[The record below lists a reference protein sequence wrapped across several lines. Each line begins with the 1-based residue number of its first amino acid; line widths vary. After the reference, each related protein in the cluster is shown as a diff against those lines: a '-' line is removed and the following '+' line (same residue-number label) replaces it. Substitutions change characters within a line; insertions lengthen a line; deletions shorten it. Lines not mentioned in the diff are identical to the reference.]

1 MKSSSQPKKE
11 KSDMI
16 RNLLAG
22 GLFALLA
29 LTTACSS
36 STPKPPA
43 ALQEDDPGWDC
54 RTMGNRTC
62 GNVLPIRPPG
72 TICED
77 SAMTLNC
84 TPPTPNHPD
93 GYICHWED
101 NPTQPLGKEYICYD
115 PDSKATITY

>member
-1 MKSSSQPKKE
+1 
-11 KSDMI
+11 MI

-54 RTMGNRTC
+54 HTMGNRIC
-62 GNVLPIRPPG
+62 GTPDPIPPKVP
-72 TICED
+72 E
-77 SAMTLNC
+77 
-84 TPPTPNHPD
+84 
-93 GYICHWED
+93 GYICHWE
-101 NPTQPLGKEYICYD
+101 NNSSQPSGKEYICQD
-115 PDSKATITY
+115 PDSKAILTY